1 MNKSNKMSR
10 LGDSP
15 EINNLLKSLKS
26 VIADRP
32 AELPEPKHYLSFK
45 HLNATNLESEG
56 VVYPASACYT
66 TKPLPYCGR
75 CGDGWVR
82 VVQADGSSAVHI
94 CEDCE
99 RPRRRLKR
107 LNDLSLPSDA
117 TGAHLDMYEWDSPE
131 QRHRINGLMRWMKY
145 GQAHEARSPSV
156 LMHGPQGNGKTTLLY
171 ALAKDAI
178 FNDYRVL
185 YTTHSELLESI
196 KTTWSSKEKS
206 PISNGSWLDGV
217 ELLLFDELGGIG
229 GNIERGDW
237 VYRDTVKMIGHI
249 YERWSSGSLSI
260 VMSTN
265 MKPRHIGTFFNR
277 NYAVM
282 SRIVDIFSD
291 PIEMTGA
298 DRRVV
303 DNAKFKLFGM

>member
-1 MNKSNKMSR
+1 MSKYNDMKR

-15 EINNLLKSLKS
+15 EINHLLKSLKS

-32 AELPEPKHYLSFK
+32 ASAVEPKPYLSFK
-45 HLNATNLESEG
+45 HLNATNLETEG
-56 VVYPASACYT
+56 IVYPAAACYT
-66 TKPLPYCGR
+66 TKPIPYCGR

-82 VVQADGSSAVHI
+82 VVQPDGSSAVHI

-99 RPRRRLKR
+99 RPRRRLKKI
-107 LNDLSLPSDA
+107 NDLQLPSDA
-117 TGAHLDMYEWDSPE
+117 RGAHLDMYEWDSAE
-131 QRHRINGLMRWMKY
+131 QRARINGLLRWMKY

-171 ALAKDAI
+171 SLAKEAI
-178 FNDYRVL
+178 FNDYKVL

-196 KTTWSSKEKS
+196 KSTWSNKSKS

-265 MKPRHIGTFFNR
+265 MKPVQIGHFFNR

-298 DRRVV
+298 DRRVQ